1 MIGENRG
8 HVTTLGVKEMNL
20 RSRFLQILTEN
31 MWKFSASR
39 AVHRILVV
47 LKDGHWGGGERL
59 RLINPRNYLME
70 LNN

>member
-8 HVTTLGVKEMNL
+8 HMTTLAVKKMNL
-20 RSRFLQILTEN
+20 RSRFLQILTEI

-47 LKDGHWGGGERL
+47 LKDGQGGGT
-59 RLINPRNYLME
+59 
-70 LNN
+70 